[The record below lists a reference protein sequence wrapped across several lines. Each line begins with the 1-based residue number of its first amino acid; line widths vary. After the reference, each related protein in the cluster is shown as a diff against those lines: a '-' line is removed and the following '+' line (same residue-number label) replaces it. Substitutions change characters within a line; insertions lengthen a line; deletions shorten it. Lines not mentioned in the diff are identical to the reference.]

1 MDWYFKVWIL
11 LGLPRIALPVEYVA
25 AAIVAFVHPANYF
38 TACQWSESHGATTD
52 EMALSGE
59 YDRFSARELFAVVCN
74 VYARHD
80 GVGCG
85 TFESRLDAKV
95 NNAINPV
102 NEPPLMEE
110 ANVNQ
115 AK

>member
-1 MDWYFKVWIL
+1 
-11 LGLPRIALPVEYVA
+11 
-25 AAIVAFVHPANYF
+25 
-38 TACQWSESHGATTD
+38 
-52 EMALSGE
+52 MALTGE

-85 TFESRLDAKV
+85 TFESRLDSKV

-102 NEPPLMEE
+102 DEPALVEDD
-110 ANVNQ
+110 NVYS